1 MIENLYIINVWA
13 FLTAWVI
20 FGLCEFFFRYR
31 KPVDST
37 TKRWWENFTLT
48 FVNTMIIRFFLF
60 VTPISAALYA
70 QENNFWIF
78 HFFDVPEIAAGIIMF
93 LLLDMIIFLEH
104 IMFHKIPFLWKFH
117 SIHHSDLDMDF
128 TTALRFHFGESV
140 FSSLTKVLF
149 ILLFGPPIWSVIA
162 FEVVL
167 NVSAMWNHSNFNLP
181 RKVDNM
187 ISKIIVTPKFH
198 EVHHSQKL
206 SESMS
211 NYGFFLSV
219 WDYFYRT
226 YEPHQKKIE
235 KLWMKNQKKRYDIK
249 KLLLLRADK

>member
-1 MIENLYIINVWA
+1 
-13 FLTAWVI
+13 
-20 FGLCEFFFRYR
+20 
-31 KPVDST
+31 
-37 TKRWWENFTLT
+37 
-48 FVNTMIIRFFLF
+48 
-60 VTPISAALYA
+60 
-70 QENNFWIF
+70 
-78 HFFDVPEIAAGIIMF
+78 MF

-235 KLWMKNQKKRYDIK
+235 KL
-249 KLLLLRADK
+249 